1 MISQSQLQA
10 KYELD
15 PETVARARANIATKR
30 ALVLAVSGHM
40 GSGKDSTAISV
51 MEKLEREFTH
61 LPFAFKL
68 KEEAQEIIDFL
79 WAADER
85 SKAGVQLA
93 AYQNA
98 PQSKC
103 EHMVEL
109 LWEDVK
115 SGLVKSAYDRVPSN
129 RAALQYWGTPVRR
142 EHDTNYWVKP
152 SVAASLHA
160 VALDQ
165 PKFVIVTDARF
176 PNEADAIR
184 DMGGVVVR
192 LDVSRE
198 EQLRRLYERDK
209 QLPSN
214 EALEHVSETA
224 LDDYSDFDLR
234 VRTDRLSLATV
245 TELII
250 DYVEGMAITD

>member
-1 MISQSQLQA
+1 MISQSQLKS
-10 KYELD
+10 KYELNS
-15 PETVARARANIATKR
+15 EVVARAHANIATKR

-51 MEKLEREFTH
+51 MEELGREYTH

-79 WAADER
+79 WAAEER
-85 SKAGVQLA
+85 TTAGAELA
-93 AYQNA
+93 EYQNA
-98 PQSKC
+98 PVRKC

-109 LWEDVK
+109 LWDDVK
-115 SGLVKSAYDRVPSN
+115 SGSVKSAYDRVPSN

-142 EHDTNYWVKP
+142 EQDTNYWVKP
-152 SVAASLHA
+152 SVAASLQA
-160 VALDQ
+160 VSLDS

-198 EQLRRLYERDK
+198 EQLRRLYDRDR

-234 VRTDRLSLATV
+234 VRTDRLSLPTV
-245 TELII
+245 TELIVG
-250 DYVEGMAITD
+250 YVRGMATTD